1 MADYMIPTN
10 EQFIEHVAKAIAKN
24 RILQEAKGSVGC
36 IIDKVPDVMEQLED
50 ILDQTFDEM
59 WKSGSA
65 SEQRQIYR
73 DDARAVIS
81 AINMKLLTMPE

>member
-24 RILQEAKGSVGC
+24 RILQEAKGSVGS

>member
-10 EQFIEHVAKAIAKN
+10 DQFIEHVAKAIAKN
-24 RILQEAKGSVGC
+24 RILQEAKGSVGS